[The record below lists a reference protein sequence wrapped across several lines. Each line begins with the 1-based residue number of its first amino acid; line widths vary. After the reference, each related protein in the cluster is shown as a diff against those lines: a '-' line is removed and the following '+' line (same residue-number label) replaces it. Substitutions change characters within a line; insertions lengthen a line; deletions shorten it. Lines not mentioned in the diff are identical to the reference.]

1 MSNLTN
7 TDARLIS
14 RTRRYAFAAWL
25 AALTFGLS
33 SWGARALDLPW
44 LASML
49 LAAVWLAGAAFFICW
64 AVLAMSAI
72 VLLVNRLSGRNDG
85 A

>member
-1 MSNLTN
+1 MSNLTDA
-7 TDARLIS
+7 DARLS

-25 AALTFGLS
+25 AALSFGLL

-49 LAAVWLAGAAFFICW
+49 LAGVWLSGAAFFICW
-64 AVLAMSAI
+64 AVLIVSAI
-72 VLLVNRLSGRNDG
+72 VSLVNHLSGRNDG